1 MKCTVAALAATLLL
15 TGCGTTGSSLLSGM
29 AGAGTG
35 STTTI
40 TTTTAT
46 ADDSSSGL
54 ASLLGNILGAVLGGS
69 STLTEADLAGTWKYQ
84 SADCVFES
92 ENLLLKAGG
101 EAAATKIESKLN
113 ETMAKVGIAAGTCT
127 FTFNADK
134 TYTASFGGR
143 TMTGQYSLDAENKK
157 LNMTYLAGLGTM
169 SPNIVKSGSGISLL
183 FDADKLLTTLQTLAT
198 LSGNSSMQ
206 ALSKLA
212 SSYDGLMVGMEL
224 KK

>member
-29 AGAGTG
+29 TGA
-35 STTTI
+35 STNAE

-46 ADDSSSGL
+46 ATEDESSSGL
-54 ASLLGNILGAVLGGS
+54 VSLLGNILGSVLGGS
-69 STLTEADLAGTWKYQ
+69 STLTEADLEGTWKYQ

-113 ETMAKVGIAAGTCT
+113 ETMAKVGIATGSCT

-157 LNMTYLAGLGTM
+157 LTMTYLAGLGTM
-169 SPNIVKSGSGISLL
+169 TPNIVKSGSNISLL
-183 FDADKLLTTLQTLAT
+183 FDADKLLTMLQTLAT

-206 ALSKLA
+206 TLSKLA
-212 SSYDGLMVGMEL
+212 SSYDGLMIGMEL